1 MKKKILTKEVKV
13 GIMAIVAIFLLY
25 FTLNFL
31 KGKNIFHPV
40 NYYYASYED
49 IGGLIPS
56 APVYIKGYKVGQ
68 VDEITYDFSKK
79 ETFTALIS
87 ISKDIELP
95 HGTIINLI
103 DDGLLGGKAIEIMV
117 NQTNTAANNIHKS
130 YDTLP
135 SSVSEGLLGQLQQS
149 LLPKIN
155 QAINNID
162 SILGLAINL
171 LEDESLSNSLK
182 SIDRLTADLA
192 HSSSQLKTFMQ
203 RDVPNILTN
212 VDSLSADLG
221 QFGSNLKEIDLQAT
235 VANIDKT
242 IGSLNRM
249 TEKMN
254 DPNGTIGLLLNDNKL
269 YDNLN
274 NTANSA
280 EKLLIDLK
288 ENPKKYVHFSL
299 FGKDKKK

>member
-1 MKKKILTKEVKV
+1 
-13 GIMAIVAIFLLY
+13 MAIVAIFLLY
-25 FTLNFL
+25 FTFNFL
-31 KGKNIFHPV
+31 KGKNIFHPA

-79 ETFTALIS
+79 ETFTVLIS

-95 HGTIINLI
+95 QGTVINLI
-103 DDGLLGGKAIEIMV
+103 DDGLLGGKAIEIIV
-117 NQTNTAANNIHKS
+117 NQNNTADNSIHKS

-135 SSVSEGLLGQLQQS
+135 SSVSPGLFGQLQES

-162 SILGLAINL
+162 SILGLALNL
-171 LEDESLSNSLK
+171 FEDESLSNSLK
-182 SIDRLTADLA
+182 SIDQLTADLA
-192 HSSSQLKTFMQ
+192 YSSSQLKMFMRQ
-203 RDVPNILTN
+203 DIPNILSN
-212 VDSLSADLG
+212 VDSLSSDFG
-221 QFGSNLKEIDLQAT
+221 QFSSNLKEIDLQAT

-242 IGSLNRM
+242 IGNLNRI
-249 TEKMN
+249 TEKIN
-254 DPNGTIGLLLNDNKL
+254 DPNGSLGLLLNDNKL

-274 NTANSA
+274 NTAENA
-280 EKLLIDLK
+280 EKLLIDLR
-288 ENPKKYVHFSL
+288 ENPKKYVHFSV
-299 FGKDKKK
+299 FGKNKKK